1 MSTTLHRAPVTAALL
16 SLLALTNK
24 PVGDAIMPANAGW
37 SGNQPNKD
45 GSNFTPYVVLTPGSA
60 TASSGS
66 MAMPQADWRMPYSLS
81 SFGVSRQQ
89 CEWMADR
96 ARYTADG
103 LKGQTLDLTTGT
115 FRVQMVAVD
124 AIGGLVR
131 VDATE
136 PPYWG
141 QIDQITIWLSKE
153 IA

>member
-1 MSTTLHRAPVTAALL
+1 MSTTMHRAPVTQALLAALAA
-16 SLLALTNK
+16 SQK
-24 PVGDAIMPANAGW
+24 PVGDAIMPNNAGW

-60 TASSGS
+60 SGASGPIGS
-66 MAMPQADWRMPYSLS
+66 SQADWRLPYSLA

-96 ARYTADG
+96 ARDLAES
-103 LKGQTLDLTTGT
+103 LRGQELSLGTGN
-115 FRVQMVAVD
+115 FRVQNVLVD

-141 QIDQITIWLSKE
+141 QIDQITVWLSKE
-153 IA
+153 IS